1 MKGFVITGIGT
12 GIGKTLVSSI
22 LVEALEADYWKPIQA
37 GDLEK
42 SDTLTVKE
50 LISNPVS
57 VLHPERYRLTQP
69 LSPHAAA
76 KLDGVE
82 IKLSDFSLPETN
94 NNLIIEL
101 AGGIMVPINTTE
113 LNLDLLKQWNLP
125 IILVSQNYLGSINH
139 SLLTLDVLK
148 NNNLTLAGVV
158 FNGDR
163 NEASENFILNY
174 SKVKHLGHIPLLQE
188 VNIQAIKK
196 TADSFLKMIQHL

>member
-1 MKGFVITGIGT
+1 MKRFVIAGIGT
-12 GIGKTLVSSI
+12 GIGKTLISSI
-22 LVEALEADYWKPIQA
+22 IVEALEADYWKPIQA

-50 LISNPVS
+50 LIGNPVS

-69 LSPHAAA
+69 MSPHAAA
-76 KLDGVE
+76 KMDGVE
-82 IKLSDFSLPETN
+82 IKLSDFNLPETN
-94 NNLIIEL
+94 NNLIVEL

-148 NNNLTLAGVV
+148 NNNLTLAGIV

-174 SKVKHLGHIPLLQE
+174 SKVKYIAHIPSLQQLNKQE
-188 VNIQAIKK
+188 IKK
-196 TADSFLKMIQHL
+196 IANSLLKVILNL

>member
-1 MKGFVITGIGT
+1 MKRFVIAGIGT
-12 GIGKTLVSSI
+12 GIGKTLISSI
-22 LVEALEADYWKPIQA
+22 IVEALEADYWKPIQA

-50 LISNPVS
+50 LIGNPVS

-69 LSPHAAA
+69 MSPHAAA

-82 IKLSDFSLPETN
+82 IKLSDFNLPKTN
-94 NNLIIEL
+94 NNLIVEL

-148 NNNLTLAGVV
+148 NNNLTLAGIV

-174 SKVKHLGHIPLLQE
+174 SKVKYIGHIPSLQQLNKQE
-188 VNIQAIKK
+188 IKK
-196 TADSFLKMIQHL
+196 IANSLLKVILNL

>member
-1 MKGFVITGIGT
+1 MKRFVIAGIGT
-12 GIGKTLVSSI
+12 GIGKTLISSI
-22 LVEALEADYWKPIQA
+22 IVEALEADYWKPIQA

-42 SDTLTVKE
+42 SDTLTVKQ

-57 VLHPERYRLTQP
+57 VLHPERYRLTLP
-69 LSPHAAA
+69 MSPHAAA

-82 IKLSDFSLPETN
+82 IKLSDLSLPETN
-94 NNLIIEL
+94 NNLIVEL

-125 IILVSQNYLGSINH
+125 IILVSLNYLGSINH

-148 NNNLTLAGVV
+148 NNNLTLAGIV

-174 SKVKHLGHIPLLQE
+174 SKVNYLGHIPSLQQLNKQE
-188 VNIQAIKK
+188 IKK
-196 TADSFLKMIQHL
+196 IANSLLKVILNL